1 MFRELKRPTTLI
13 NNVVH
18 FSFMIRVFNTLTK
31 KAEPLKPRSGRKLSL
46 FVCGPTVYDLSHI
59 GHAKTYIQFDMMV
72 KYLRHR
78 GHDIF
83 YLQNITDIDDKIL
96 QRAAERHEPWKALA
110 ERFEQ
115 AYHEDMRALGVDSV
129 TQHARAT
136 EHIPQIV
143 RQVTALLAKGVAY
156 EIDDGIYFDL
166 SKFPRYGKLSGRTSL
181 GAEDAVSRI
190 DESKGKRNKGDF
202 CLWKRS
208 KQGEPHWDS
217 PWFPGRPGWHIEDTA
232 ITETFFGPQYDM
244 HGGARDL
251 IFPHHEAEIAQM
263 EAASGKKPL
272 VKYWLHT
279 GFLTVNGQKM
289 SKSLGNFITIR
300 DAVERWGAQALR
312 WLFASAHY
320 RSAMDFSGEAAA
332 SAQHAVESLQN
343 TLIAVKTKLRTAEQG
358 RDAAF
363 EKRLAALRKQFF
375 GAMDSDFTAPK
386 AAAALFAL
394 AHGLNAYEG
403 GKQALAR
410 GLEMFEEL
418 LGVFGLAFDTIV
430 AVPAAVRGLVARREQ
445 ARKEKDWK
453 RADALRAA
461 VEKLGFAVDDTA
473 AGPVVR
479 RKKPV
484 KKN

>member
-1 MFRELKRPTTLI
+1 ML
-13 NNVVH
+13 
-18 FSFMIRVFNTLTK
+18 RVFNTLTK
-31 KAEPLKPRSGRKLSL
+31 NLTPLKPRGGRKLSL
-46 FVCGPTVYDLSHI
+46 FVCGPTVYDFSHI
-59 GHAKTYIQFDMMV
+59 GHAKTYVQFDMMV
-72 KYLRHR
+72 KYLRLR
-78 GHDIF
+78 GLEVF

-96 QRAAERHEPWKALA
+96 QRAAEHNEPWKALS
-110 ERFEQ
+110 ERFEKE
-115 AYHEDMRALGVDSV
+115 YRWDMEALGVDSV

-136 EHIPQIV
+136 EYIPQII
-143 RQVTALLAKGVAY
+143 RQVTTLLAKGAAY

-181 GAEDAVSRI
+181 VAEDAVSRI

-208 KQGEPHWDS
+208 RQGEPSWDS

-232 ITETFFGPQYDM
+232 ITETFFGPQYDV

-300 DAVERWGAQALR
+300 DAVGKWGAQALR

-320 RSAMDFSGEAAA
+320 RSAMDFSGEAIAG
-332 SAQHAVESLQN
+332 AQGALERLQN
-343 TLIAVKTKLRTAEQG
+343 TVLGVKARAGTARAG
-358 RDAAF
+358 PGKAAPKADTAF
-363 EKRLAALRKQFF
+363 SKKVSLLRKRFF
-375 GAMDSDFTAPK
+375 EEMDDDFNTPK
-386 AAAALFAL
+386 AAALLFAL
-394 AHGLNAYEG
+394 AHELNTLEGSRAALETGL
-403 GKQALAR
+403 R
-410 GLEMFEEL
+410 TFEEL
-418 LGVFGLAFDTIV
+418 LGVFGIVLDTDV
-430 AVPAAVRGLVARREQ
+430 DVPGDVQRLVAERGE
-445 ARKEKDWK
+445 ARAEKRWVA
-453 RADALRAA
+453 ADRLRAA
-461 VEKLGFAVDDTA
+461 IEKLGFSVDDTA

-479 RKKPV
+479 QKKPV